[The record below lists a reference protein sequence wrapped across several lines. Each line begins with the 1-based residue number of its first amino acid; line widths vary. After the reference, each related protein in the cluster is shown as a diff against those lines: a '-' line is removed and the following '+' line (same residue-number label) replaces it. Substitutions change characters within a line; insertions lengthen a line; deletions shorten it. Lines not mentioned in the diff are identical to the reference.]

1 MVHVMPDRNG
11 AVATTDKP
19 TYLGLL
25 NAIALAESRAHRY
38 LMAWSESTTD
48 ADVRQVLQ
56 TVAWREGEHGM
67 AFAKRIS
74 ELGFELR
81 DKPDPRSE
89 AQMELASSKMSDLE
103 KLEKLGLDRL
113 ETDVLTVF
121 DTVFKDHSIDIR
133 TGELLGRYIAEEHDS
148 ARLLRTCCQTLRD
161 RSSGKGRKT
170 VSRAAGKAPADA
182 TSRRRSR
189 VS

>member
-1 MVHVMPDRNG
+1 
-11 AVATTDKP
+11 
-19 TYLGLL
+19 
-25 NAIALAESRAHRY
+25 
-38 LMAWSESTTD
+38 
-48 ADVRQVLQ
+48 LQ

-67 AFAKRIS
+67 AFAKRIN

-89 AQMELASSKMSDLE
+89 AQMELASSKLSDLE

-113 ETDVLTVF
+113 ETDVLSGF

>member
-1 MVHVMPDRNG
+1 MVQVMSDRNG

-38 LMAWSESTTD
+38 LMAWAGSTSD
-48 ADVRQVLQ
+48 AAVRHVLQ

-67 AFAKRIS
+67 AFAKRIN

-81 DKPDPRSE
+81 DKPDPRFE
-89 AQMELASSKMSDLE
+89 AQMELASSQLSDLE
-103 KLEKLGLDRL
+103 KLEKLGLGRL
-113 ETDVLTVF
+113 ETDVLTGF
-121 DTVFKDHSIDIR
+121 DTIFKDHSIDIR

-148 ARLLRTCCQTLRD
+148 ARLLRGCYQTLQD
-161 RSSGKGRKT
+161 RPSGKDRKA
-170 VSRAAGKAPADA
+170 VSRAGGKSRAEP
-182 TSRRRSR
+182 TSRRRPRAS
-189 VS
+189 

>member
-1 MVHVMPDRNG
+1 MSDRNG
-11 AVATTDKP
+11 AVGTTDKP

-38 LMAWSESTTD
+38 LMAWAD
-48 ADVRQVLQ
+48 ATSDAAVRQVLR

-67 AFAKRIS
+67 AFAKRIN

-81 DKPDPRSE
+81 AKPDPRSE
-89 AQMELASSKMSDLE
+89 AQMKLASSKLSDLE

-113 ETDVLTVF
+113 ESDVLSGF

-161 RSSGKGRKT
+161 RPSGKGRKA
-170 VSRAAGKAPADA
+170 VSCAAGKASAEV
-182 TSRRRSR
+182 TSRRRR
-189 VS
+189 GA

>member
-38 LMAWSESTTD
+38 LMAWAESTSD
-48 ADVRQVLQ
+48 AAVRQVLQ

-67 AFAKRIS
+67 AFAKRIN

-89 AQMELASSKMSDLE
+89 AQMELASSKLSDLE

-113 ETDVLTVF
+113 DTDVLSGF